1 MDIAEHSSLDTL
13 RTARP
18 ITASRLK
25 FVVGGV
31 LIIAAVV
38 YLILSSASASAQ
50 YFITVGEIKARGAD
64 FMGRELKVSGAVI
77 GDTIL
82 YDADKLSLE
91 FFVAHMPGSQ
101 KEIDSL
107 GGMAAVLHEATID
120 STRNRIKVV
129 YIGVQPDL
137 LRNEAQ
143 AIMTG
148 KLGEDGVFYASELL
162 LKCPT
167 RYEEAVPDQVE

>member
-1 MDIAEHSSLDTL
+1 MAIAEHSSLNTH

-18 ITASRLK
+18 IAANRLK
-25 FVVGGV
+25 FVIGGA
-31 LIIAAVV
+31 LIIAAIV
-38 YLILSSASASAQ
+38 YLIWSSASASAQ
-50 YFITVGEIKARGAD
+50 YFLTVDEIKARGSD
-64 FMGRELKVSGAVI
+64 YMGRELKVSGAVI
-77 GDTIL
+77 GDTIK

-91 FFVAHMPGSQ
+91 FSVAHMPGSQ

-120 STRNRIKVV
+120 PTRNRIQVV

>member
-1 MDIAEHSSLDTL
+1 MDIAEHSPIDTL
-13 RTARP
+13 RPVRP
-18 ITASRLK
+18 IAANRLK
-25 FVVGGV
+25 FVAGGV
-31 LIIAAVV
+31 LIIAAIV
-38 YLILSSASASAQ
+38 YLIWSSASASAQ
-50 YFITVGEIKARGAD
+50 YFLTVDEIKARGSD
-64 FMGRELKVSGAVI
+64 YMGRELKVSGAVI
-77 GDTIL
+77 GDTIQ

-91 FFVAHMPGSQ
+91 FTVAHMSGSQ
-101 KEIDSL
+101 KEIDAQ

-120 STRNRIKVV
+120 PARSRLKVV

-167 RYEEAVPDQVE
+167 RYEEAVPNQVE

>member
-1 MDIAEHSSLDTL
+1 MDIAEHSPLNA
-13 RTARP
+13 RPAARP
-18 ITASRLK
+18 IAASRLK
-25 FVVGGV
+25 FVIGGV
-31 LIIAAVV
+31 LIFAAIV
-38 YLILSSASASAQ
+38 YLIWSSASASAQ
-50 YFITVGEIKARGAD
+50 YFLTVDEIKARGSD
-64 FMGRELKVSGAVI
+64 YMGRELKVSGAVI
-77 GDTIL
+77 GDTIK

-91 FFVAHMPGSQ
+91 FSVAHMPGSQ

-120 STRNRIKVV
+120 PTRNRIQVV

-167 RYEEAVPDQVE
+167 RYEEAVPDQAE